1 MQKLFFSYPAKLNI
15 NRSSRWLILVYC
27 FCQISLVP
35 VSTAQTSSAADK
47 AFAYI
52 KSTLD
57 TFNGSGR
64 LVKNPGIDGADLE
77 AFVDVLSEFDL
88 AFRREFSSN
97 SAMCTFYLDPE
108 NARLTIEE
116 RAEIAFSTLSSLA
129 KRRAEY
135 SAIAEEFSARIESEF
150 GSIVLGN
157 IEELENVAVSYLRL
171 PSSNF
176 DEAAQISFIDAACS

>member
-1 MQKLFFSYPAKLNI
+1 MQKLSMSVSLKQTIICSN
-15 NRSSRWLILVYC
+15 RWLISAYC
-27 FCQISLVP
+27 LCQIILAPISV
-35 VSTAQTSSAADK
+35 AQTNSEADNT
-47 AFAYI
+47 FAYI

-64 LVKNPGIDGADLE
+64 LVNNPGIDGADLE
-77 AFVDVLSEFDL
+77 PFIDVLSEFEL
-88 AFRREFSSN
+88 AFRKEFSPN

-116 RAEIAFSTLSSLA
+116 RAEIAFSMMSDLND
-129 KRRAEY
+129 RRAAY
-135 SAIAEEFSARIESEF
+135 NALANEFSTRIESEF

-157 IEELENVAVSYLRL
+157 IEKLEDIAVSYLRL

-176 DEAAQISFIDAACS
+176 DEAAQISFLDAACS